1 MNAKENITIGCNLE
15 GLAMPIIALCLP
27 EPFCKLSC
35 NLLAQLTPVK
45 AAVSS
50 LASC

>member
-1 MNAKENITIGCNLE
+1 MQRRKSRLVASALE
-15 GLAMPIIALCLP
+15 ELAMPIIALCLP
-27 EPFCKLSC
+27 EPFCKISC

-50 LASC
+50 IASC